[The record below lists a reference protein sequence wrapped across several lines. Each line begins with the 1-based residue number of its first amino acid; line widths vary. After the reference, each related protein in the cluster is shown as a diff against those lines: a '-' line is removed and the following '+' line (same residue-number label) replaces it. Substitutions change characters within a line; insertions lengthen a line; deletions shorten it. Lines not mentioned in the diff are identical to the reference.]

1 MDVQMIG
8 RLNDRVSPRMST
20 PNDDFGPE
28 AASSSM
34 CLVRI

>member
-1 MDVQMIG
+1 MIG

-28 AASSSM
+28 AASSSSM

>member
-1 MDVQMIG
+1 MIG

-28 AASSSM
+28 AEAASSSM
-34 CLVRI
+34 C